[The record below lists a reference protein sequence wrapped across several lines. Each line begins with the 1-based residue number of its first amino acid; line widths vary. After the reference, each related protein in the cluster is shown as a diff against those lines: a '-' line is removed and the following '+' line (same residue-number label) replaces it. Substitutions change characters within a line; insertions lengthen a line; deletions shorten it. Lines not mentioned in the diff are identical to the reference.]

1 MTNSTLTL
9 DQLQSLKEEFVD
21 WKIDEM
27 SREEM
32 ADWIRTV
39 YMKEM
44 DYATFEDVK
53 EEIDH
58 YDENLYD
65 LMLQYVTGVDGSW
78 EELQEYKHELHADD
92 WIDDC

>member
-1 MTNSTLTL
+1 MINSTLTL

-65 LMLQYVTGVDGSW
+65 ILVSCVKDEEGSW

-92 WIDDC
+92 WINDC

>member
-21 WKIDEM
+21 HKIEEM

-58 YDENLYD
+58 YDEFLYD
-65 LMLQYVTGVDGSW
+65 ILVSCVKDEEGSW
-78 EELQEYKHELHADD
+78 EKFEEYKHELHEHD
-92 WIDDC
+92 WIDS

>member
-65 LMLQYVTGVDGSW
+65 ILVSCVKDEEGSW
-78 EELQEYKHELHADD
+78 EQFEEYKHELHEHD
-92 WIDDC
+92 WINDC

>member
-27 SREEM
+27 TREEM

-39 YMKEM
+39 YMAEM
-44 DYATFEDVK
+44 NHATFEDVK

-65 LMLQYVTGVDGSW
+65 LMLQYVKEVDGSW
-78 EELQEYKHELHADD
+78 EKLQEYKHELHEHD
-92 WIDDC
+92 WINDC

>member
-1 MTNSTLTL
+1 MINSALTL

-21 WKIDEM
+21 WKIDAM

-92 WIDDC
+92 WIDD